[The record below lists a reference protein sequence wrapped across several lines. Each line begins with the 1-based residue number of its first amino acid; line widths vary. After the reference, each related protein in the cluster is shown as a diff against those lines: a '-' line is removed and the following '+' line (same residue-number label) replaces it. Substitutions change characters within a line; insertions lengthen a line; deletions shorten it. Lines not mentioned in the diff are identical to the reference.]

1 MRKFAIKLF
10 LVLLIPALVAC
21 GSSGQSGYHGY
32 LYFAKGAY
40 LMRFS
45 LRDSDLSVAAVLGEK
60 TIRDVSSFG
69 ENKLLIAES
78 ESVNRQEV
86 HRISWVDLKTGQLS
100 ALYSG
105 VIARYLAKS
114 GLLVYDDGL
123 KLYEVAIAGDSSSE
137 IIFSHRMNQIS
148 SVMVVSDNIV
158 LFETIEAGQPVIRS
172 YDVVTGALQ
181 TLDSLSTL
189 CRLEHAVWI
198 DDFEQLACKQQTKQA
213 SDAHYLLVNLDGEQG
228 GSLPLPEGKRF
239 DALAYVSGQG
249 ALILTE
255 SWRGLFGGEE
265 RSSVWVYDIHS
276 GESHRLAKNQNLGS
290 SVVYTDY

>member
-1 MRKFAIKLF
+1 MRKFAFKLF
-10 LVLLIPALVAC
+10 LVLLIPALVSC
-21 GSSGQSGYHGY
+21 SSSEQTGYHGY

-45 LRDSDLSVAAVLGEK
+45 LRDSDLSVAAILGEK
-60 TIRDVSSFG
+60 TIHDVSPFG

-78 ESVNRQEV
+78 ASVNRQEV
-86 HRISWVDLKTGQLS
+86 HRISWVDVKTGQSS

-105 VIARYLAKS
+105 VIARYLANS

-123 KLYEVAIAGDSSSE
+123 KLFEVAIAGDSSSA
-137 IIFSHRMNQIS
+137 IIFSHKRNQLS
-148 SVMVVSDNIV
+148 TVMVVSNDIV
-158 LFETIEAGQPVIRS
+158 LFETIEAGKPIIRS
-172 YDVVTGALQ
+172 YDVVTGALK
-181 TLDSLSTL
+181 TLDALSTV

-198 DDFEQLACKQQTKQA
+198 DDLEQLTCKQQTKPA
-213 SDAHYLLVNLDGEQG
+213 SDTQYVLVNLDGELG
-228 GSLPLPEGKRF
+228 GSLALPEGKRF

-265 RSSVWVYDIHS
+265 RSSVWVHDIHS
-276 GESHRLAKNQNLGS
+276 GESRVLAKNQNLGS